1 LESERTCGDMAK
13 RKISSTTGW
22 LLVTLL
28 LACPA
33 SWSQVIYP
41 YELEKN
47 LREAEKSYS
56 GKEYFKAEDLF
67 LRLSKSFPYNPR
79 YSYFQLMIAK
89 CEYHLKEYSS
99 AGDKFKRFIRQF
111 PRSSYLPSCYLM
123 LGNIAHL
130 QDKPYQSAQ
139 NFIYAYE
146 YAKEAKSKTL
156 AKKSLEPLLKRWF
169 SVGELEKLSA
179 ANQDKELAPLIFF
192 HLGRRSLEQ
201 GEHKKALETL
211 NYYRDNFPHGE
222 NIQEVYL
229 LLQRAS
235 SSPSRIVKVGVLVP
249 LSGEFSVYGKSLMN
263 GMRLALS
270 SNPSARSKV
279 ELEVRDTQGES
290 AEVAQLCHELMEEDE
305 VICLIGP
312 LRSESVE
319 KAALVAELSKMPL
332 ITPTASKKGLAGLG
346 DFIFQ
351 LSSTPHTKGKTLA
364 EFVVQDEGLRGF
376 AMLVPAAEQE
386 ESEASGF
393 KTTVEKLGGRIVA
406 MEQYPSDTRDFSPY
420 LKGIKSALLGFSS
433 SPPSDEDSFFDEVP
447 VWLDGLFISAD
458 QKEMYDILSRIHNLN
473 IFGTIIGTEVC
484 GDRQVLGFA
493 QIIDREMIFASNR
506 FIDDNHN
513 PQRQYFS
520 SLYRE
525 RHKREP
531 DLVSTLGYDSMLLLL
546 SVLKNAGSPQG
557 IKDALLAIS
566 DFNGATGEVRFG
578 PNGENTRIQIYKLE
592 KGEVKRV
599 R

>member
-1 LESERTCGDMAK
+1 MAK

-22 LLVTLL
+22 LLATLL

-67 LRLSKSFPYNPR
+67 LRLSKSLPNNPR

-99 AGDKFKRFIRQF
+99 AGDKFKRFIRRF
-111 PRSSYLPSCYLM
+111 PRSSYLSTCYLM

-156 AKKSLEPLLKRWF
+156 AKKSVEPLLKRWL
-169 SVGELEKLSA
+169 SVGELEKLST

-201 GEHKKALETL
+201 GKHKKALGAL
-211 NYYRDNFPHGE
+211 SYYRDNFPHGE
-222 NIQEVYL
+222 NIQEVRL
-229 LLQRAS
+229 LLQNGS
-235 SSPSRIVKVGVLVP
+235 SSPSRTVKVGVLVP
-249 LSGEFSVYGKSLMN
+249 LTGEFSVYGKSLIT
-263 GMRLALS
+263 GIRLALS
-270 SNPSARSKV
+270 SHQSARSKV
-279 ELEVRDTQGES
+279 ELEVKDTQGEF
-290 AEVAQLCHELMEEDE
+290 AAAARLCRDLIEEDE
-305 VICLIGP
+305 VVCVIGP

-319 KAALVAELSKMPL
+319 RTAVVAELSKIPL
-332 ITPTASKKGLAGLG
+332 ITPTASKKGLARMG
-346 DFIFQ
+346 DFVFQ
-351 LSSTPHTKGKTLA
+351 LSPNPHTKGKTLA
-364 EFVVQDEGLRGF
+364 EFVVQDEGLRDF
-376 AMLVPAAEQE
+376 AMLVPAGEQE

-406 MEQYPSDTRDFSPY
+406 MEQYPSGTRDFSPY
-420 LKGIKSALLGFSS
+420 LKGIKNVLLGFSS
-433 SPPSDEDSFFDEVP
+433 SPPSHGENSFFDEVP

-458 QKEMYDILSRIHNLN
+458 QKEMYDILSRIHKFN
-473 IFGTIIGTEVC
+473 IFGAIVGTEVC
-484 GDRQVLGFA
+484 GDQQVLGFA
-493 QIIDREMIFASNR
+493 QIIDRRMIFASNK
-506 FIDDNHN
+506 FTNDDN
-513 PQRQYFS
+513 PQRQRLS
-520 SLYRE
+520 SLYRG

-531 DLVSTLGYDSMLLLL
+531 DLVSMLGYDSMLLLL
-546 SVLKNAGSPQG
+546 SVLEDASFPQE
-557 IKDALLAIS
+557 IRDALMDIS
-566 DFNGATGEVRFG
+566 GFNGAAGEVRFD
-578 PNGENTRIQIYKLE
+578 PNGENTRIPIYKLE
-592 KGEVKRV
+592 KREVKRV